1 LGGADQD
8 RANNVALDASGSIY
22 ITGNT
27 LSNDFPMALPF
38 QSTRRGV
45 RDAFVTKVKFG
56 RGVVSSSYIGG
67 NGNDNG
73 EGIAVKG
80 NFIYVGGDT
89 ASTNLLTTAGVVKP
103 TSNNDDGFVAKIL
116 DTRLD
121 SVGVFRPSSIFT
133 VTQSITN
140 VVAQNATFTGG
151 LAGAKGV
158 SGDWNGDGI
167 DTIGSF
173 TDGVWK
179 IRNSNFPIINPPFGG
194 GIITINF
201 GSPGDLPIAGDW
213 NNDGIDSP
221 GVYRPSTGQFFLT
234 NSNLAN
240 PPVDVT
246 ITFGIGEDL
255 PVAGDWNADGFDSVG
270 VFRPS
275 AGQFFLT
282 DDNVLTPSIDQ
293 TLFFGISGD
302 LPTAGDWNGNGV
314 DTIGV
319 WRPSTTEFF
328 LTNDNVN
335 ISNVFLFGQINTDQP
350 IAGDWDGRPLP

>member
-1 LGGADQD
+1 
-8 RANNVALDASGSIY
+8 
-22 ITGNT
+22 
-27 LSNDFPMALPF
+27 M
-38 QSTRRGV
+38 
-45 RDAFVTKVKFG
+45 
-56 RGVVSSSYIGG
+56 
-67 NGNDNG
+67 
-73 EGIAVKG
+73 
-80 NFIYVGGDT
+80 
-89 ASTNLLTTAGVVKP
+89 
-103 TSNNDDGFVAKIL
+103 
-116 DTRLD
+116 
-121 SVGVFRPSSIFT
+121 
-133 VTQSITN
+133 TQSITN

-151 LAGAKGV
+151 LAGASGV

-173 TDGVWK
+173 TNGVWK

-194 GIITINF
+194 GILTINF
-201 GSPGDLPIAGDW
+201 GSTGDLPIVGDW

-240 PPVDVT
+240 PPVE
-246 ITFGIGEDL
+246 ITVIFGIGEDL

-282 DDNVLTPSIDQ
+282 DDNVLTPNIDQ
-293 TLFFGISGD
+293 TLFFGIAGD

-319 WRPSTTEFF
+319 WRPATTEFF
-328 LTNDNVN
+328 LTNDNIN